1 MFVINR
7 GPRSNDLYPN
17 EIIMLNG
24 FMFDLLDRQ
33 NQLLDK
39 SQKSVGNKFTTDKVF
54 NSLLMASGVL
64 EKETKPEEENLSMYS
79 KLTDDIQI
87 TTELIKAN
95 KTAFQTIEA
104 GLDLVNANLK
114 LILEGVKKDEPK
126 VQKIKQLYDEFRK
139 FYQLIRD
146 NRILIKEEDL
156 KTLNQ
161 HLQDILKEFGN
172 GNVV

>member
-114 LILEGVKKDEPK
+114 LILV
-126 VQKIKQLYDEFRK
+126 
-139 FYQLIRD
+139 
-146 NRILIKEEDL
+146 
-156 KTLNQ
+156 
-161 HLQDILKEFGN
+161 
-172 GNVV
+172 